1 MRRSGEYGK
10 IGSMKR
16 RFCST
21 YLPTYLGIY
30 PHPLVCQ
37 PRGDG
42 DEMKHDALIRRH
54 TRRAIDCVA
63 CSLLRLRFDTPVMC
77 SRVADVCV
85 VSDQIMSG
93 IATVCSVL

>member
-10 IGSMKR
+10 IGSMT
-16 RFCST
+16 SSET
-21 YLPTYLGIY
+21 TLLLYLLAYLGIC
-30 PHPLVCQ
+30 PSTCLPAE
-37 PRGDG
+37 GDG

-85 VSDQIMSG
+85 VSD
-93 IATVCSVL
+93 